1 MADVKISLL
10 TDATTVGGTDEF
22 PIVQGGVTKRATVSE
37 LKTGLALTKSD
48 VGLGNVDNTS
58 DANKPVST
66 ATTTALAG
74 KSDTSHTH
82 LLAAGAT
89 DVTMTAANLNTLDDG
104 VNTTLHF
111 HDSDRSR
118 ANHTGTQTASTI
130 SDFNSATRAQVEAE
144 LIAGT
149 NVTITPG
156 SSGATRT
163 LTIDAAGGGSAI
175 TVQDEGTPLTTAA
188 TTLNFTGAGVTATGT
203 GATKTIDIP
212 GAGSA
217 TITVK
222 ENGTNVSTAITALD
236 FLGADF
242 DVTESPAG
250 EANVVVA
257 AAIARL
263 ASPTFTGTPA
273 APTAA
278 AATNTTQIAT
288 TAMVQSA
295 ITAAAQPLD
304 SDLTA
309 IAALTP
315 TNDDIVQRKSGAW
328 TNRTMAQ
335 LNTDLLAV
343 APTVVV
349 DATTARTLAASDNGK
364 IIRFTSASAVTV
376 TVPTAFSGFGCTII
390 RAGTGIVTLAASS
403 TTLNGGSLVLNGQYL
418 AASILPTGTANTFDI
433 IGATGG
439 VDKLDATSNP
449 TTGDDSANGYGVGS
463 KWVNLTADTVYFC
476 TDASVGTANWV
487 LATGGA
493 GVSDGDKGDITVSGS
508 GATYTIDNGV
518 VSLAKMANLAQ
529 DQVIGRVTASTG
541 VPETFTV
548 TAAARTVLDDTTTGA
563 MLTTLSAAARSQ
575 TACGISF
582 SIPTVANQDYIIVLK
597 APHAGTITETT
608 SKCTSGTATA
618 TFKVNT
624 TALGGTAN
632 SVSSTEQSQ
641 ARSTSNTFA
650 ADDDIVVTMSANS
663 SCVGAVFTIKYTR
676 TLA

>member
-1 MADVKISLL
+1 M
-10 TDATTVGGTDEF
+10 TT
-22 PIVQGGVTKRATVSE
+22 IVTRAGKGS
-37 LKTGLALTKSD
+37 ALTHTELDTNLTNLNTAKLEAADIAGKADTGHTHVLTSGASD
-48 VGLGNVDNTS
+48 VTI
-58 DANKPVST
+58 
-66 ATTTALAG
+66 
-74 KSDTSHTH
+74 
-82 LLAAGAT
+82 
-89 DVTMTAANLNTLDDG
+89 TAANLNALDDG
-104 VNTTLHF
+104 VNTALHF

-149 NVTITPG
+149 NVTLTPAG
-156 SSGATRT
+156 TGATRT
-163 LTIDAAGGGSAI
+163 ITIDAAGGGSAI

-212 GAGSA
+212 GAGTA

-257 AAIARL
+257 AAIARV
-263 ASPTFTGTPA
+263 ASPTLTGTPA
-273 APTAA
+273 APTASTG
-278 AATNTTQIAT
+278 TNTTQIAT
-288 TAMVQSA
+288 TAFVQA
-295 ITAAAQPLD
+295 QVAASSQPLD

-315 TNDDIVQRKSGAW
+315 TNDDVVQRKAGAW

-335 LNTDLLAV
+335 LNTDLLAI

-349 DATTARTLAASDNGK
+349 ESTTARTLAASDNGK
-364 IIRFTSASAVTV
+364 IIRCTNAAATTI
-376 TVPTAFSGFGCTII
+376 TVPTAFSTFGCTIV
-390 RAGTGIVTLAASS
+390 RAGTGIVTIAASS

-418 AASILPTGTANTFDI
+418 AASIIPTGTANTFDV

-476 TDASVGTANWV
+476 TDASVGAAVWV

-518 VSLAKMANLAQ
+518 VTLAKMANLAQ
-529 DQVIGRVTASTG
+529 DQVIGRTTASTG

-597 APHAGTITETT
+597 APHGGTITETT

-632 SVSSTEQSQ
+632 AVSSTEQSQ
-641 ARSTSNTFA
+641 AQSTSNTFA

-663 SCVGAVFTIKYTR
+663 SCLGAVFTIKYTR